1 MTYLNREGHKME
13 NPMEVKLNNLN
24 AEKPKRDKPIEV
36 LQKVDSPQTLEN
48 NQRDVALWVK
58 IKKGE
63 SQALGELYDHY
74 IEILFPYGIT
84 LCSNKELVMDSI
96 HDLFVDLFKY
106 RKKLADNPQVKYYLL
121 ISLKRKIY
129 KKASKKGATFDK
141 LEESNFFTID
151 FFESSAEKKLID
163 TEINIDQKRRINSA
177 LADLPKKQKMA
188 IRLKFYEDKSYEEI
202 AGLMNVTIETS
213 RTLIYRSMVTLRQIL
228 SKTSMILLISLF
240 LK

>member
-1 MTYLNREGHKME
+1 MTHLNREGHKMK
-13 NPMEVKLNNLN
+13 NPMEDKLNNLN
-24 AEKPKRDKPIEV
+24 AERPKRDRAIEV

-63 SQALGELYDHY
+63 SQALGELYDNY
-74 IEILFPYGIT
+74 INILFPYGIT

-121 ISLKRKIY
+121 ISLKRKIN
-129 KKASKKGATFDK
+129 KKVSKKGAAFDK
-141 LEESNFFTID
+141 LEESSFFAID

-163 TEINIDQKRRINSA
+163 TENDVDQKRRINSA
-177 LADLPKKQKMA
+177 LANLSKKQKMA

-228 SKTSMILLISLF
+228 SKTSMILIISLF
-240 LK
+240 LT

>member
-1 MTYLNREGHKME
+1 MRYREEKNKE
-13 NPMEVKLNNLN
+13 NYMKNMPDKNCNVERT
-24 AEKPKRDKPIEV
+24 KRDKAYEV
-36 LQKVDSPQTLEN
+36 LQKVDSPKTIDSNE
-48 NQRDVALWVK
+48 RDAALWTR
-58 IKKGE
+58 IRKGE
-63 SQALGELYDHY
+63 TQALGELYDHY

-129 KKASKKGATFDK
+129 KKASKKDAAFDK

-163 TEINIDQKRRINSA
+163 TEIDLDQKRRLNRA

-188 IRLKFYEDKSYEEI
+188 VRLKFYEDKSYEEI
-202 AGLMNVTIETS
+202 AELMNVTIETS

-228 SKTSMILLISLF
+228 SKTSMILVISSF
-240 LK
+240 LT